1 MEPKQ
6 YFLAKNL
13 GLNPGYNN
21 PAKNGTSHSPDPEGY
36 TIEGESPKEH
46 KIMQRL
52 QELEKINAGLEKT
65 IEQRKDEIAE
75 IIASNKKYISI
86 LAHDLKSPFSSI
98 YGVLGL
104 LKDCIHENNLDEMGE
119 YIDIASS
126 SALNTTNLIE
136 NILAWATSKKKDT
149 GFYPVRVN
157 LAKLVTQE
165 IENSTLSVKLKK
177 LTLEHSIN
185 RSLHV
190 GADLQM
196 IKTIIRNLINN
207 AIKFTSSNGNI
218 MIRAKE
224 ISPMVEISVIDNG
237 IGISPEDQ
245 IGLFDVDS
253 SEVIPENNFKRRK
266 GLGLLLCKEFV
277 NINGGTI
284 RVESQPG
291 KGSSFIFTLPKH
303 D

>member
-6 YFLAKNL
+6 HFLAKNL
-13 GLNPGYNN
+13 SMNPENN
-21 PAKNGTSHSPDPEGY
+21 IPAVNGASHSTDPEGY
-36 TIEGESPKEH
+36 IIDKHNSRER

-104 LKDCIHENNLDEMGE
+104 LKDCIHENNLDEME
-119 YIDIASS
+119 DYIDIASS

-136 NILAWATSKKKDT
+136 NILAWATSQKKDT
-149 GFYPVRVN
+149 GFYPVKIKLANLVN
-157 LAKLVTQE
+157 QE
-165 IENSTLSVKLKK
+165 IENSNLSVKLKK
-177 LTLEHSIN
+177 LSLEHNIDRELYVS
-185 RSLHV
+185 
-190 GADLQM
+190 ADFQM
-196 IKTIIRNLINN
+196 IKTILRNLINN
-207 AIKFTSSNGNI
+207 AIKFTNPSGNI
-218 MIRAKE
+218 T
-224 ISPMVEISVIDNG
+224 ISAIEVNSFVEITVMDNG

-245 IGLFDVDS
+245 HGLFDVDS
-253 SEVIPENNFKRRK
+253 SQIIPDDSFRRRK
-266 GLGLLLCKEFV
+266 GLGLLLCREFV
-277 NINGGTI
+277 NIHGGTI

-291 KGSSFIFTLPKH
+291 KGSSFIFSLPNH

>member
-6 YFLAKNL
+6 HFLAKNL
-13 GLNPGYNN
+13 TRNPGYNI
-21 PAKNGTSHSPDPEGY
+21 PVVNGDSHSDDHEGY
-36 TIEGESPKEH
+36 IIDKHNNRER
-46 KIMQRL
+46 KIMLRL

-104 LKDCIHENNLDEMGE
+104 LKDCIHENNLEEMEE

-136 NILAWATSKKKDT
+136 NILAWATSQKKDT
-149 GFYPVRVN
+149 GFYPVRIN
-157 LAKLVTQE
+157 LADLVNQE
-165 IENSTLSVKLKK
+165 IENSRLSVKLKK
-177 LTLEHSIN
+177 LSLEHSIDQDLN
-185 RSLHV
+185 VS
-190 GADLQM
+190 ADLQM
-196 IKTIIRNLINN
+196 TKTILRNLINN
-207 AIKFTSSNGNI
+207 AIKFTNPYGI
-218 MIRAKE
+218 IT
-224 ISPMVEISVIDNG
+224 ISAIEVNSLVEITVLDNG
-237 IGISPEDQ
+237 IGISPEVQ
-245 IGLFDVDS
+245 LELFHDGTTQSISD
-253 SEVIPENNFKRRK
+253 ENYVRGK
-266 GLGLLLCKEFV
+266 GLGLLLCREFV
-277 NINGGTI
+277 NIHGGTI
-284 RVESQPG
+284 RVESQKG

>member
-6 YFLAKNL
+6 YFLTKNL
-13 GLNPGYNN
+13 SRNPGNYDS
-21 PAKNGTSHSPDPEGY
+21 AINGASHSTDHESHKIDGV
-36 TIEGESPKEH
+36 SPKER
-46 KIMQRL
+46 KIMKRL

-104 LKDCIHENNLDEMGE
+104 LKDCIHENNLDEMEE

-126 SALNTTNLIE
+126 SAINTTNLIE
-136 NILAWATSKKKDT
+136 NIMAWATSQKKDN
-149 GFYPVRVN
+149 GFNPVRIN
-157 LAKLVTQE
+157 LANLVNQE
-165 IENSTLSVKLKK
+165 IENSKLAVKLKK
-177 LTLEHSIN
+177 LSIVHSIDPDFN
-185 RSLHV
+185 VS
-190 GADLQM
+190 ADLQM
-196 IKTIIRNLINN
+196 TKTILRNLINN
-207 AIKFTSSNGNI
+207 AIKFISPNGNI
-218 MIRAKE
+218 IIRATE
-224 ISPMVEISVIDNG
+224 VGSLIEISVMDNG

-253 SEVIPENNFKRRK
+253 TEIIPENSFKRRK
-266 GLGLLLCKEFV
+266 GLGLLLCWEFV
-277 NINGGTI
+277 NIHGGNI